1 MEQKTPSESGN
12 EKKFSQAWK
21 TLLGLAVMAL
31 FLWLAF
37 RRIPLGDF
45 LKTLK
50 EASLLPVAA
59 VFLTLTAAIVL
70 RGWRWKI
77 MLSSSHPSLKRR
89 HAAMATT
96 VGYAV
101 NVVIPRGG
109 EVFRAVYLRRIAKTS
124 LVAGLSSVVAERL
137 LDVAT
142 MCLLFVL
149 TIPLYQDRLEGIFPG
164 VGRGMLILAGIAL
177 AGLGVVWALGRRP
190 EQSARRLER
199 VLEKIWPARAGRF
212 SEMGENFFRG
222 FGGLFVRENAGS
234 MILLSGGIW
243 LLYILI
249 AWSLFF
255 SFPSGALSSLS
266 LIDAAAVTV
275 VATIAISLPSPGGT
289 GTMHFFVSQMLIG
302 LYAADPAE
310 ALAYATLYHLS
321 GIVPP
326 LVLGAAVW
334 LFAGAPGAGEA
345 E

>member
-1 MEQKTPSESGN
+1 LEQKTPSENGN
-12 EKKFSQAWK
+12 AKKSSQAWK

-50 EASLLPVAA
+50 EVSLLPVAA
-59 VFLTLTAAIVL
+59 VFLIQTAAMVL
-70 RGWRWKI
+70 RGLRWKI
-77 MLSSSHPSLKRR
+77 MLASSHPSLKNR
-89 HAAMATT
+89 HAVMATIL
-96 VGYAV
+96 GYAV
-101 NVVIPRGG
+101 NVIIPRGG
-109 EVFRAVYLRRIAKTS
+109 EFFRAVYLRRIAKTS

-149 TIPLYQDRLEGIFPG
+149 VIPLYQDRLERIFPG

-177 AGLGVVWALGRRP
+177 AGLGVVWALGRKP
-190 EQSARRLER
+190 ERSAQRLEG
-199 VLEKIWPARAGRF
+199 VLEKIWAARAKQF
-212 SEMGENFFRG
+212 SEIGENFFRG
-222 FGGLFVRENAGS
+222 FGGLFVKESAGA
-234 MILLSGGIW
+234 MLLLSAGIW
-243 LLYILI
+243 FLYILV
-249 AWSLFF
+249 AWSMFF
-255 SFPSGALSSLS
+255 SFPSGAISQLS

-275 VATIAISLPSPGGT
+275 VSTIAISIPSPGGT
-289 GTMHFFVSQMLIG
+289 GTMHFFVSQLLIG
-302 LYAADPAE
+302 LYAAGPGE

-334 LFAGAPGAGEA
+334 LLPGAAVAGEA